1 MFMRR
6 SRLVHRIKDLVN
18 ALVNVFTGGP
28 PDVNVFANVFT
39 KRYVESTYSRAIVT
53 IN

>member
-1 MFMRR
+1 MRR
-6 SRLVHRIKDLVN
+6 SRLVHRITDLVN
-18 ALVNVFTGGP
+18 AFVNVFTGDP
-28 PDVNVFANVFT
+28 PDVNAFANVFT